1 MQENAKDRRCI
12 DTIYYVISAESTIEK
27 MSKLQENNLEN
38 SYFCEDM
45 FLHFDTINAPIEAK
59 QEIIKDFLSVADGII
74 VVGKITDNMAYVI
87 DFADE
92 INMEVEYIEN
102 AEQH

>member
-1 MQENAKDRRCI
+1 MSDEN
-12 DTIYYVISAESTIEK
+12 TLET
-27 MSKLQENNLEN
+27 MSKIQENNLEN

-45 FLHFDTINAPIEAK
+45 FSHFDKINAPIEAK
-59 QEIIKDFLSVADGII
+59 EEAIKDFISVADGII
-74 VVGKITDNMAYVI
+74 VVGKIADNMAYVF

-102 AEQH
+102 TE